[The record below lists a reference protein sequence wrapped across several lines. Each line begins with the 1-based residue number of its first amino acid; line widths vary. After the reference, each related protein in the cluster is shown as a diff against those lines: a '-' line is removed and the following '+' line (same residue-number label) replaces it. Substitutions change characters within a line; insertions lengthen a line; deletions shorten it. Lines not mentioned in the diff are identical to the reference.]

1 MGLRPPLFNLKRH
14 GRGTLW
20 YDLLQRSIAVS
31 AAVAPVDTHQGSRF
45 IASLG
50 DGFVDNS

>member
-1 MGLRPPLFNLKRH
+1 M
-14 GRGTLW
+14 LW
-20 YDLLQRSIAVS
+20 YDLLRRSTAVS
-31 AAVAPVDTHQGSRF
+31 AAVAAVATHGALRF